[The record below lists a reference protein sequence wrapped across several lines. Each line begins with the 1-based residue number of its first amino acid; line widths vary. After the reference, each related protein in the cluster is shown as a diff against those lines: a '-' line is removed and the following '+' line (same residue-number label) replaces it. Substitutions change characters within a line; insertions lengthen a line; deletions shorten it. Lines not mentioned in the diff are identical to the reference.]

1 MIYTIKRWSL
11 LSLSLSFS
19 VIWYFTLKSARTWL
33 INSVSLDPLN
43 IERTVRGFTSIPII
57 FYDRYYPS
65 NNLDRSRANDCRLSA
80 PPSLFFSLSLGWSI
94 EITMAEWPNLIF
106 DRTYRPTVWTGVYN
120 FSIRRWK
127 RSAIFLV
134 FRFSLRWIR
143 HFYIRKF
150 CSLIIRISDEKSF
163 KLSFKKNNDS
173 CLPNFP
179 FQDQTTRKPFLPS
192 SSSSSSESQIA
203 AAFEK
208 PRTDNFAARW
218 ISNLGRDKCRTAGCS
233 SSPRKRFSSKNKE
246 MEIRVQTR
254 GKSRVFTT
262 GVERNT
268 ASI

>member
-1 MIYTIKRWSL
+1 MVHRNHDGRVTESHFR
-11 LSLSLSFS
+11 
-19 VIWYFTLKSARTWL
+19 
-33 INSVSLDPLN
+33 
-43 IERTVRGFTSIPII
+43 
-57 FYDRYYPS
+57 
-65 NNLDRSRANDCRLSA
+65 
-80 PPSLFFSLSLGWSI
+80 
-94 EITMAEWPNLIF
+94 PNLSTNRLNRRVQFF
-106 DRTYRPTVWTGVYN
+106 DSPMETISN
-120 FSIRRWK
+120 FPS
-127 RSAIFLV
+127 
-134 FRFSLRWIR
+134 FSLRWIR

>member
-1 MIYTIKRWSL
+1 MVHRNHDGRVTESHFRPNLSTNRLNRRVQFFDSPMETISNFPCISL
-11 LSLSLSFS
+11 LPSMDPSFL
-19 VIWYFTLKSARTWL
+19 YFW
-33 INSVSLDPLN
+33 
-43 IERTVRGFTSIPII
+43 
-57 FYDRYYPS
+57 
-65 NNLDRSRANDCRLSA
+65 
-80 PPSLFFSLSLGWSI
+80 
-94 EITMAEWPNLIF
+94 
-106 DRTYRPTVWTGVYN
+106 
-120 FSIRRWK
+120 
-127 RSAIFLV
+127 
-134 FRFSLRWIR
+134 
-143 HFYIRKF
+143 KF

-173 CLPNFP
+173 CLLNFP